1 MKLGIIENGF
11 VGKATYLL
19 KCADIDIVSYDIN
32 PELCNPLGIT
42 LNDLM
47 DCDFIFI
54 SVPTPMNKDGSCHT
68 KIVESVVNEL
78 NDLNYKNFIVI
89 RSTVPSGT
97 CDRLSCYFMPEFLT
111 EKNFE
116 RDFINNENWIFGLL
130 DNKRDKLFVKNM
142 NLLINL
148 AHDNNKITY
157 NNTHYVSN
165 KEAELVKLF
174 RNCYLSTKVSFCNEI
189 AQFCNLKDMNYNKVI
204 RYATLD
210 DRITSSHTTVP
221 GPDGKRGYGG
231 TCFPK
236 DINNLKYEMEKSNMK
251 SYILKSVIERNEEV
265 DRVEKD
271 WNKNVGRSVI

>member
-1 MKLGIIENGF
+1 
-11 VGKATYLL
+11 
-19 KCADIDIVSYDIN
+19 
-32 PELCNPLGIT
+32 
-42 LNDLM
+42 
-47 DCDFIFI
+47 
-54 SVPTPMNKDGSCHT
+54 
-68 KIVESVVNEL
+68 
-78 NDLNYKNFIVI
+78 
-89 RSTVPSGT
+89 
-97 CDRLSCYFMPEFLT
+97 MPEFLT

-130 DNKRDKLFVKNM
+130 DNKRDNLFVKNM

-189 AQFCNLKDMNYNKVI
+189 AQFCNLKDMDYNKVI
-204 RYATLD
+204 RYATLYD
-210 DRITSSHTTVP
+210 KITSSHTTVP

>member
-1 MKLGIIENGF
+1 MKIGIIGNGF

-19 KCADIDIVSYDIN
+19 KCTDIDIVSYDIN
-32 PELCNPLGIT
+32 PELCNPLGTRLI
-42 LNDLM
+42 DLM
-47 DCDFIFI
+47 DCEFIFI

-78 NDLNYKNFIVI
+78 NELNYKNFIVV
-89 RSTVPSGT
+89 RSTVPVGT
-97 CDRLSCYFMPEFLT
+97 CDKLNCYFMPEFLT

-130 DNKRDKLFVKNM
+130 DNKRDFLFVKHM
-142 NLLINL
+142 DILIKL
-148 AHDNNKITY
+148 AHDNNKIRY
-157 NNTHYVSN
+157 ANIHYVSN

-174 RNCYLSTKVSFCNEI
+174 RNCYLSTKVSFCNEV
-189 AQFCNLKDMNYNKVI
+189 AQFCNIKDMDYNKVI

-210 DRITSSHTTVP
+210 DRITTSHTNVP